1 MRRADLSVDMMRQQL
16 CTQPRTVVWV
26 PRLRGDD
33 SFQRDKFCS
42 RKFSAVLANT
52 CMLAS
57 RSALPVSSVIA
68 SCSDDPAT
76 AMQLWP
82 AASP

>member
-1 MRRADLSVDMMRQQL
+1 MGPAFAGTTMMR
-16 CTQPRTVVWV
+16 VIH
-26 PRLRGDD
+26 
-33 SFQRDKFCS
+33 RDRFCNS
-42 RKFSAVLANT
+42 KFSAVDANT

-57 RSALPVSSVIA
+57 RSALPVSSVVTDCA
-68 SCSDDPAT
+68 KPAT